1 MEYWD
6 RYWQAKRSRRN
17 LLSQLGVAGA
27 GAAGLAIVGCGDDD
41 SSKKNSGGSL
51 ATPTPGSQQ
60 TAVPADPFANAKRGG
75 TLRVAV
81 ASDPPTIDP
90 YGNASFLTK
99 FFTTFAH
106 SRLLSTTPDP
116 VWPGPT

>member
-17 LLSQLGVAGA
+17 FLSRVGIAGA

-41 SSKKNSGGSL
+41 NGGNKTEVSL
-51 ATPTPGSQQ
+51 ATPTPGAQA
-60 TAVPADPFANAKRGG
+60 TATPSDPFANAKRGG
-75 TLRVAV
+75 TLRIAI

-90 YGNASFLTK
+90 FGTPAS
-99 FFTTFAH
+99 
-106 SRLLSTTPDP
+106 
-116 VWPGPT
+116 